1 MSSKSTSA
9 SFGEPQVG
17 IGRARKWS
25 SAFRRKSRIHC
36 GSDLNSEICSTIS
49 RLRPLGALKR

>member
-9 SFGEPQVG
+9 SIGEPHVG

-25 SAFRRKSRIHC
+25 SDFSRNSRIHS
-36 GSDLNSEICSTIS
+36 GSDLNSEIFSTSS
-49 RLRPLGALKR
+49 RVRPLGALNR